1 MWIVKLALRRPYT
14 FVVLALL
21 LLIVGPLAI
30 LRTPTDIFPN
40 IDIPVVSVVWSYSG
54 LAPQQMEQ
62 RIVSGYERALTTTVN
77 NIDHIESQSLNGVA
91 VVKIFLHQGA
101 SIEQALSEIGAE
113 SAAQVRLL
121 PPGTQPPLML
131 GYNASTV
138 PILQLALS
146 SKTLPEQTLYDQG
159 SNFIRTQLATVQG
172 AAVPLPFGGKV
183 RQVMV
188 DIDSQAL
195 QAHGLAPIDV
205 VNAINAQSLILPAGT
220 AKIGALEYNVDMN
233 GSPATIAGLNDLP
246 IRNTPAGMVFI
257 HDVAHVRDGFAPQM
271 NIVRQDG
278 GRAALLQ
285 VDKSGNAST
294 LDIVASVK
302 ALLPKIQASMPAGLN
317 IQTLADQSV
326 FVSAAVSGVIREAL
340 MAACLASLMILLFLG
355 SWRSTL
361 IIATTIPL
369 SILASVV
376 TLSALGQ
383 TINIMTLGG
392 LALAVGILV
401 DNGTVAIENI
411 NHRLETGEP
420 IEDAV
425 PQAIGQIAAPLL
437 VSTLAI
443 CIVLI
448 PMFLLTGV
456 ARYLFVPLAEA
467 VIFAMLASYF
477 FSLTILPTLARYL
490 LARRAAA
497 SGTGGHVLQRFQ
509 QGFDARF
516 ERVRHGYRRALGACL
531 GRPGLVTAMFLVFSL
546 GSLALLPL
554 VGQDFFPSVDT
565 GQIRLHLRARTGTRV
580 EETAR
585 LTDQV
590 ETQVR
595 RVIPQDQVASLL
607 DNIGLPV
614 SGINLAYSTSGQVG
628 EADADVLISLKGKH
642 RPTAEIMR
650 QLRLELPQAF
660 PGVTF
665 SFLPAD
671 IVSQILNFGAPAPID
686 VQIVGRDATANRAF
700 AAKLQTRLAAIP
712 GMVDLHLQQPA
723 DQPLIHIDVDRVK
736 AQMMGYTQRET
747 ATNLLISLSGS
758 AQTTPNFWL
767 NPANGV
773 SYLVATQTPQT
784 AVDSLQALANIP
796 VTGQGTPNSTIL
808 GNLSTMSFDSSPAV
822 VSHYNVQPVLD
833 LYGSVQGRDLGGVAG
848 DIDKVI
854 AASKTDLPKGASVVV
869 RGQVQTMQDSFTGLS
884 QGMLFAVVLVYLL
897 IVVNF
902 QSWLDPLIIL
912 TGLPTVMA
920 GIAWMLFGTH
930 TTISVPALTGAI
942 MCVGIATANSILVVS
957 FAREKLASGLDAA
970 NAALEAGAGRFRPV
984 LMTALAMVIGMLPMA
999 IGLGEGGEQNAPLGR
1014 AVVGGLVFGTVAS
1027 LVFVPVVFSVLHG
1040 WLARRRRGA
1049 DADAVLPG
1057 ISISPASGA

>member
-1 MWIVKLALRRPYT
+1 MWTVKLALRRPYT
-14 FVVLALL
+14 FMVLALL

-40 IDIPVVSVVWSYSG
+40 IDIPVVSVVWTYSG

-131 GYNASTV
+131 AYNASTV

-205 VNAINAQSLILPAGT
+205 VNAISAQSLILPAGA

-257 HDVAHVRDGFAPQM
+257 RDVAHVRDGFAPQT

-294 LDIVASVK
+294 LDIVANVK
-302 ALLPKIQASMPAGLN
+302 ALLPKIQASLPAGLN

-326 FVSAAVSGVIREAL
+326 FVGAAVSGVIREAL
-340 MAACLASLMILLFLG
+340 MAAGLASLMMLLFLG

-376 TLSALGQ
+376 TLSAIGQ

-420 IEDAV
+420 IEEAV
-425 PQAIGQIAAPLL
+425 LQAIGQIAAPLL

-443 CIVLI
+443 CVVLI

-467 VIFAMLASYF
+467 VIFAMLASYL
-477 FSLTILPTLARYL
+477 FSLTILPVLARYL
-490 LARRAAA
+490 LSRHAAA
-497 SGTGGHVLQRFQ
+497 RASGSHRHALQRFQ
-509 QGFDARF
+509 RGFNDGF
-516 ERVRHGYRRALGACL
+516 ERVRQGYRHALEACL
-531 GRPGLVTAMFLVFSL
+531 ARPVLVTSLFLAFSL

-554 VGQDFFPSVDT
+554 LGQDFFPGVDT

-585 LTDQV
+585 LTDLV
-590 ETQVR
+590 EARIRKT
-595 RVIPQDQVASLL
+595 IPQDQLASLL
-607 DNIGLPV
+607 DNIGMPV

-628 EADADVLISLKGKH
+628 EADADVLITLTGKH
-642 RPTAEIMR
+642 RPTAEIVR
-650 QLRLELPQAF
+650 QLRLDLPQAF

-686 VQIVGRDATANRAF
+686 VQIVGRDAAANRLF

-723 DQPLIHIDVDRVK
+723 DQPVIHVDVDRVK

-747 ATNLLISLSGS
+747 ATNLLITLSGS

-796 VTGQGTPNSTIL
+796 VTGQGTPNGTIL
-808 GNLSTMSFDSSPAV
+808 GNLSSMSFDSSPAV

-833 LYGSVQGRDLGGVAG
+833 LYGTVQGRDLGGVAA

-854 AASKTDLPKGASVVV
+854 AASQADLPKAASVVV
-869 RGQVQTMQDSFTGLS
+869 RGQVQTMRDSFSGLA

-897 IVVNF
+897 IVINF
-902 QSWLDPLIIL
+902 QSWLDPLVIL

-957 FAREKLASGLDAA
+957 FAREKLAAGLDAA
-970 NAALEAGAGRFRPV
+970 SAALEAGAGRFRPV

-1014 AVVGGLVFGTVAS
+1014 AVVGGLVLGTVAS
-1027 LVFVPVVFSVLHG
+1027 LVFVPIVFSILHG
-1040 WLARRRRGA
+1040 WLARRRRVTA
-1049 DADAVLPG
+1049 LPEVA
-1057 ISISPASGA
+1057 ISPASGV

>member
-1 MWIVKLALRRPYT
+1 MWIVKLALHRPYT

-131 GYNASTV
+131 AYNASTV

-146 SKTLPEQTLYDQG
+146 SRTLPEQTLYDQG

-257 HDVAHVRDGFAPQM
+257 RDVAHVRDGFAPQT

-294 LDIVASVK
+294 LDIVANVK
-302 ALLPKIQASMPAGLN
+302 ALLPKIQASLPAGLN
-317 IQTLADQSV
+317 VQTLADQSV

-340 MAACLASLMILLFLG
+340 MAAGLASLMILLFLG

-376 TLSALGQ
+376 TLSAIGQ

-420 IEDAV
+420 VEQAV
-425 PQAIGQIAAPLL
+425 LQAIGQIAAPLL

-443 CIVLI
+443 CVVLI

-477 FSLTILPTLARYL
+477 FSLTILPVLARYL
-490 LARRAAA
+490 LARHAAETA
-497 SGTGGHVLQRFQ
+497 PGSDGHLLQRFQ
-509 QGFDARF
+509 RGFNGGF
-516 ERVRHGYRRALGACL
+516 ERVRQGYRHALEACL
-531 GRPGLVTAMFLVFSL
+531 ARPVLVTSVFLAFSL

-590 ETQVR
+590 ETR
-595 RVIPQDQVASLL
+595 IRKAIPQDQLASLL
-607 DNIGLPV
+607 DNIGMPV

-628 EADADVLISLKGKH
+628 EADADVLITLKGRH
-642 RPTAEIMR
+642 RPTAEIVR
-650 QLRLELPQAF
+650 QLRLDLPQAF

-686 VQIVGRDATANRAF
+686 VQIVGRDAAANRLF
-700 AAKLQTRLAAIP
+700 AAKLQARLAAIP
-712 GMVDLHLQQPA
+712 GMADLHLQQPA

-747 ATNLLISLSGS
+747 ATNLLITLSGS

-833 LYGSVQGRDLGGVAG
+833 LYGTVQGRDLGGVAA

-854 AASKTDLPKGASVVV
+854 AASHADLPKAASVVV
-869 RGQVQTMQDSFTGLS
+869 RGQVQTMRDSFAGLT

-957 FAREKLASGLDAA
+957 FAREKLAAGLDAA
-970 NAALEAGAGRFRPV
+970 AAALEAGAGRFRPV

-1040 WLARRRRGA
+1040 WLARRHAATG
-1049 DADAVLPG
+1049 LPA
-1057 ISISPASGA
+1057 ISNSPASGA

>member
-1 MWIVKLALRRPYT
+1 MWIVKLALSRPYT

-21 LLIVGPLAI
+21 LLIVGPLTI

-62 RIVSGYERALTTTVN
+62 RIVSGYERSLTTTVN

-131 GYNASTV
+131 AYNASTV

-146 SKTLPEQTLYDQG
+146 SKTLPEQSLYDLG
-159 SNFIRTQLATVQG
+159 SNFVRTQLATVQG

-183 RQVMV
+183 RQIMV
-188 DIDSQAL
+188 DIDTPAL

-220 AKIGALEYNVDMN
+220 AKIGSLEYNVDMN
-233 GSPATIAGLNDLP
+233 GSPATIGELNDLP
-246 IRNTPAGMVFI
+246 IRNTPGGMVFVR
-257 HDVAHVRDGFAPQM
+257 DVARVHDGFAPQM

-278 GRAALLQ
+278 ARAALLQ

-302 ALLPKIQASMPAGLN
+302 ALLPKIQASMPAGLD
-317 IQTLADQSV
+317 IQTLADQSL
-326 FVSAAVSGVIREAL
+326 FVSAAVDGVLREAL
-340 MAACLASLMILLFLG
+340 MAAGLASLMILLFLG

-376 TLSALGQ
+376 ALSAIGQ

-411 NHRLETGEP
+411 NHRLDMGEP
-420 IEDAV
+420 VEEAV
-425 PQAIGQIAAPLL
+425 LTAIGQIAGPLL

-477 FSLTILPTLARYL
+477 FSLTLVPTLARFL
-490 LARRAAA
+490 L
-497 SGTGGHVLQRFQ
+497 SGQGAGVVSSGGVMRRFQ
-509 QGFDARF
+509 KRFDAGFTGLRD
-516 ERVRHGYRRALGACL
+516 RYHRALAACL
-531 GRPGLVTAMFLVFSL
+531 MSPGRIAAVFLVFSI
-546 GSLALLPL
+546 GSLALVPL
-554 VGQDFFPSVDT
+554 IGRDFFPSVDT

-585 LTDQV
+585 LTDLV
-590 ETQVR
+590 EGRVR
-595 RVIPQDQVASLL
+595 ELVPGTELAGML
-607 DNIGLPV
+607 DNIGMPV
-614 SGINLAYSTSGQVG
+614 SGINLAYSTSGQIG
-628 EADADVLISLKGKH
+628 EADADVLVTLKDKH
-642 RPTAEIMR
+642 RPTAEIVSR
-650 QLRLELPQAF
+650 LRLDLPHAF

-700 AAKLQTRLAAIP
+700 IAKLQGQLAAIP
-712 GMVDLHLQQPA
+712 GIVDLHLQQPA
-723 DQPLIHIDVDRVK
+723 DQPLIHIDVDRTK

-747 ATNLLISLSGS
+747 ATNLLITLSGS

-773 SYLVATQTPQT
+773 SYLVATQTPQYQ
-784 AVDSLQALANIP
+784 VDSLQALANIP

-808 GNLSTMSFDSSPAV
+808 GNLSTMSFDDSPAV
-822 VSHYNVQPVLD
+822 VTHYNVQPVLD
-833 LYGSVQGRDLGGVAG
+833 LYGTVQGRDLGGVSD
-848 DIDKVI
+848 DIDRI
-854 AASKTDLPKGASVVV
+854 IDANRASLPKGSSIVV
-869 RGQVQTMQDSFTGLS
+869 RGQVQTMQDSFSGLT

-920 GIAWMLFGTH
+920 GIVWMLFGTH

-957 FAREKLASGLDAA
+957 FAREKLAAGADAMS
-970 NAALEAGAGRFRPV
+970 AALEAGAGRFRPV
-984 LMTALAMVIGMLPMA
+984 LMTALAMIIGMLPMA

-1014 AVVGGLVFGTVAS
+1014 AVIGGLVFGTVAS
-1027 LVFVPVVFSVLHG
+1027 LVFVPIVFSVLHG
-1040 WLARRRRGA
+1040 WLAGRR
-1049 DADAVLPG
+1049 
-1057 ISISPASGA
+1057 PASGNATPDIPHPLPTGA

>member
-1 MWIVKLALRRPYT
+1 MWIVKLALHRPYT

-131 GYNASTV
+131 AYNASTV

-146 SKTLPEQTLYDQG
+146 SRTLPEQTLYDQG

-257 HDVAHVRDGFAPQM
+257 RDVAHVRDGFAPQT

-294 LDIVASVK
+294 LDIVANVK
-302 ALLPKIQASMPAGLN
+302 ALLPKIQASLPAGLN
-317 IQTLADQSV
+317 VQTLADQSV

-340 MAACLASLMILLFLG
+340 MAAGLASLMILLFLG

-376 TLSALGQ
+376 TLSAIGQ

-420 IEDAV
+420 VEQAV
-425 PQAIGQIAAPLL
+425 LQAIGQIAAPLL

-443 CIVLI
+443 CVVLI

-477 FSLTILPTLARYL
+477 FSLTILPVLARYL
-490 LARRAAA
+490 LARHAAETA
-497 SGTGGHVLQRFQ
+497 PGSDGHLLQRFQ
-509 QGFDARF
+509 RGFNGSF
-516 ERVRHGYRRALGACL
+516 ERVRQGYRHALEACL
-531 GRPGLVTAMFLVFSL
+531 ARPVLVTSVFLAFSL

-585 LTDQV
+585 LTDRV
-590 ETQVR
+590 ETR
-595 RVIPQDQVASLL
+595 IRKAIPQDQLASLL
-607 DNIGLPV
+607 DNIGMPV

-628 EADADVLISLKGKH
+628 EADADVLITLKGRH
-642 RPTAEIMR
+642 RPTAEIVR
-650 QLRLELPQAF
+650 QLRLDLPQAF

-686 VQIVGRDATANRAF
+686 VQIVGRDAAANRLF
-700 AAKLQTRLAAIP
+700 AAKLQARLAAIP
-712 GMVDLHLQQPA
+712 GMADLHLQQPA

-747 ATNLLISLSGS
+747 ATNLLITLSGS

-833 LYGSVQGRDLGGVAG
+833 LYGTVQGRDLGGVAA

-854 AASKTDLPKGASVVV
+854 AASHADLPKAASVVV
-869 RGQVQTMQDSFTGLS
+869 RGQVQTMRDSFAGLT

-957 FAREKLASGLDAA
+957 FAREKLAAGLDAA
-970 NAALEAGAGRFRPV
+970 AAALEAGAGRFRPV

-1040 WLARRRRGA
+1040 WLARRHAATG
-1049 DADAVLPG
+1049 LPA
-1057 ISISPASGA
+1057 ISNSPASGA

>member
-1 MWIVKLALRRPYT
+1 MWIVKLALHRPYT

-131 GYNASTV
+131 AYNASTV

-146 SKTLPEQTLYDQG
+146 SRTLPEQTLYDQG

-257 HDVAHVRDGFAPQM
+257 RDVAHVRDGFAPQT

-294 LDIVASVK
+294 LDIVANVK
-302 ALLPKIQASMPAGLN
+302 ALLPKIQASLPAGLN
-317 IQTLADQSV
+317 VQTLADQSV

-340 MAACLASLMILLFLG
+340 MAAGLASLMILLFLG

-376 TLSALGQ
+376 TLSAIGQ

-420 IEDAV
+420 VEQAV

-443 CIVLI
+443 CVVLI

-477 FSLTILPTLARYL
+477 FSLTILPVLARYL
-490 LARRAAA
+490 LARHAAETA
-497 SGTGGHVLQRFQ
+497 PGSDGHLLQRFQ
-509 QGFDARF
+509 RGFNGSF
-516 ERVRHGYRRALGACL
+516 ERVRQGYRHALEACL
-531 GRPGLVTAMFLVFSL
+531 ARPVLVTSVFLAFSL

-585 LTDQV
+585 LTDRV
-590 ETQVR
+590 ETR
-595 RVIPQDQVASLL
+595 IRKAIPQDQLASLL
-607 DNIGLPV
+607 DNIGMPV

-628 EADADVLISLKGKH
+628 EADADVLITLKGRH
-642 RPTAEIMR
+642 RPTAEIVR
-650 QLRLELPQAF
+650 QLRLDLPQAF

-686 VQIVGRDATANRAF
+686 VQIVGRDAAANRLF
-700 AAKLQTRLAAIP
+700 AAKLQARLAAIP
-712 GMVDLHLQQPA
+712 GMADLHLQQPA

-747 ATNLLISLSGS
+747 ATNLLITLSGS

-833 LYGSVQGRDLGGVAG
+833 LYGTVQGRDLGGVAA
-848 DIDKVI
+848 DIDKVV
-854 AASKTDLPKGASVVV
+854 AASQADLPKAASVVV
-869 RGQVQTMQDSFTGLS
+869 RGQVQTMRDSFAGLA

-897 IVVNF
+897 IVINF

-957 FAREKLASGLDAA
+957 FAREKLAAGLDAA
-970 NAALEAGAGRFRPV
+970 AAALEAGAGRFRPV

-1040 WLARRRRGA
+1040 WLARRHAATG
-1049 DADAVLPG
+1049 LPA
-1057 ISISPASGA
+1057 ISNSPASGA

>member
-1 MWIVKLALRRPYT
+1 MWIVKLALHRPYT

-131 GYNASTV
+131 AYNASTV

-146 SKTLPEQTLYDQG
+146 SRTLPEQTLYDQG

-257 HDVAHVRDGFAPQM
+257 RDVAHVRDGFAPQT

-294 LDIVASVK
+294 LDIVANVK
-302 ALLPKIQASMPAGLN
+302 ALLPKIQASLPAGLN
-317 IQTLADQSV
+317 VQTLADQSV

-340 MAACLASLMILLFLG
+340 MAAGLASLMILLFLG

-376 TLSALGQ
+376 TLSAIGQ

-420 IEDAV
+420 VEQAV
-425 PQAIGQIAAPLL
+425 LQAIGQIAAPLL

-443 CIVLI
+443 CVVLI

-477 FSLTILPTLARYL
+477 FSLTILPVLARYL
-490 LARRAAA
+490 LARHAAETA
-497 SGTGGHVLQRFQ
+497 PGSDGHLLQRFQ
-509 QGFDARF
+509 RGFNGGF
-516 ERVRHGYRRALGACL
+516 ERVRQGYRHALEACL
-531 GRPGLVTAMFLVFSL
+531 ARPVLVTSVFLAFSL

-585 LTDQV
+585 LTDRV
-590 ETQVR
+590 ETR
-595 RVIPQDQVASLL
+595 IRKAIPQDQLASLL
-607 DNIGLPV
+607 DNIGMPV

-628 EADADVLISLKGKH
+628 EADADVLITLKGRH
-642 RPTAEIMR
+642 RPTAEIVR
-650 QLRLELPQAF
+650 QLRLDLPQAF

-686 VQIVGRDATANRAF
+686 VQIVGRDAAANRLF
-700 AAKLQTRLAAIP
+700 AAKLQARLAAIP
-712 GMVDLHLQQPA
+712 GMADLHLQQPA

-747 ATNLLISLSGS
+747 ATNLLITLSGS

-822 VSHYNVQPVLD
+822 MSHYNVQPVLD
-833 LYGSVQGRDLGGVAG
+833 LYGTVQGRDLGGVAA

-854 AASKTDLPKGASVVV
+854 AASHADLPKAASVVV
-869 RGQVQTMQDSFTGLS
+869 RGQVQTMRDSFAGLT

-957 FAREKLASGLDAA
+957 FAREKLAAGLDAA
-970 NAALEAGAGRFRPV
+970 AAALEAGAGRFRPV

-1040 WLARRRRGA
+1040 WLARRHAATG
-1049 DADAVLPG
+1049 LPA
-1057 ISISPASGA
+1057 ISNSPASGA

>member
-1 MWIVKLALRRPYT
+1 MWIVKLALHRPYT

-131 GYNASTV
+131 AYNASTV

-146 SKTLPEQTLYDQG
+146 SRTLPEQTLYDQG

-257 HDVAHVRDGFAPQM
+257 RDVAHVRDGFAPQT

-294 LDIVASVK
+294 LDIVANVK
-302 ALLPKIQASMPAGLN
+302 ALLPKIQASLPAGLN
-317 IQTLADQSV
+317 VQTLADQSV

-340 MAACLASLMILLFLG
+340 MAAGLASLMILLFLG

-376 TLSALGQ
+376 TLSAIGQ

-420 IEDAV
+420 VEQAV

-443 CIVLI
+443 CVVLI

-477 FSLTILPTLARYL
+477 FSLTILPVLARYL
-490 LARRAAA
+490 LARHAAETA
-497 SGTGGHVLQRFQ
+497 PGSDGHLLQRFQ
-509 QGFDARF
+509 RGFNGSF
-516 ERVRHGYRRALGACL
+516 ERVRQGYRHALEACL
-531 GRPGLVTAMFLVFSL
+531 ARPVLVTSVFLAFSL

-585 LTDQV
+585 LTDRV
-590 ETQVR
+590 ETR
-595 RVIPQDQVASLL
+595 IRKAIPQDQLASLL
-607 DNIGLPV
+607 DNIGMPV

-628 EADADVLISLKGKH
+628 EADADVLITLKGRH
-642 RPTAEIMR
+642 RPTAEIVR
-650 QLRLELPQAF
+650 QLRLDLPQAF

-686 VQIVGRDATANRAF
+686 VQIVGRDAAANRLF
-700 AAKLQTRLAAIP
+700 AAKLQARLAAIP
-712 GMVDLHLQQPA
+712 GMADLHLQQPA

-747 ATNLLISLSGS
+747 ATNLLITLSGS

-833 LYGSVQGRDLGGVAG
+833 LYGTVQGRDLGGVAA

-854 AASKTDLPKGASVVV
+854 AASHADLPKAASVVV
-869 RGQVQTMQDSFTGLS
+869 RGQVQTMRDSFAGLT

-957 FAREKLASGLDAA
+957 FAREKLAAGLDAA
-970 NAALEAGAGRFRPV
+970 AAALEAGAGRFRPV

-1040 WLARRRRGA
+1040 WLARRHAATG
-1049 DADAVLPG
+1049 LPA
-1057 ISISPASGA
+1057 ISNSPASGA